1 MVWLY
6 LNSAMVESWIGQGT
20 SWAKIHGKERLLVDP
35 ADTSKV
41 AFRWASWHGS
51 WSSVD
56 SWGLSRIIRWQR
68 ILSVSLYGADRQ
80 SECASLEVE
89 FVWWWLTR
97 WWIHFFKKIF
107 SYTWGNDPVWRA
119 YFSTWVVQP
128 PTRLWDFP
136 EIATACAT
144 NHLEVARTGDQLLV
158 SQRFF
163 YIVLYCLNSERQCM
177 EVALYQRQVVRFW
190 L

>member
-89 FVWWWLTR
+89 FVWWWVIR
-97 WWIHFFKKIF
+97 WWIHFSKKIF
-107 SYTWGNDPVWRA
+107 SHIYLGKRSSLTSIFFNMGG
-119 YFSTWVVQP
+119 STTNKVM
-128 PTRLWDFP
+128 RFP
-136 EIATACAT
+136 WNC
-144 NHLEVARTGDQLLV
+144 N
-158 SQRFF
+158 
-163 YIVLYCLNSERQCM
+163 CLHP
-177 EVALYQRQVVRFW
+177 
-190 L
+190 